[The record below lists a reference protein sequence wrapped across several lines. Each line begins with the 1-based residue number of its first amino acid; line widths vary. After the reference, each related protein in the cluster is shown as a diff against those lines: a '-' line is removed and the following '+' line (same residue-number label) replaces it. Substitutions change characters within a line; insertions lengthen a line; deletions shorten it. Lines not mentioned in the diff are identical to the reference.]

1 MSYFPGFYLD
11 KIQGLHLCL
20 SSNGWRGVK
29 VPSQVVG
36 ERGTKHQWEQAG
48 ALRGAGRELRHL
60 LCLVA

>member
-36 ERGTKHQWEQAG
+36 ERGTSG
-48 ALRGAGRELRHL
+48 SRRGPSGVLEGN
-60 LCLVA
+60 